1 MDLKRFFSRE
11 ARQAEIGVFRTV
23 ETKVKAASTTALVTS
38 FVMDLVAKYV
48 FPNGVPGWATALISG
63 AVVGGLTFVAGW
75 LAKHTPRP
83 AADTPQPPPAAA
95 PPAPAA

>member
-11 ARQAEIGVFRTV
+11 ARKAEVGAFHAV

-38 FVMDLVAKYV
+38 FAMDLVAKYV
-48 FPNGVPGWATALISG
+48 FPDGVPGWATALVSG

-75 LAKHTPRP
+75 LAKHTPRMP
-83 AADTPQPPPAAA
+83 EETPKT
-95 PPAPAA
+95 PPAPAS

>member
-11 ARQAEIGVFRTV
+11 ARKAEVGAFHAV

-38 FVMDLVAKYV
+38 FAMDLVAKYV
-48 FPNGVPGWATALISG
+48 FPDGVPGWATALVSG

-75 LAKHTPRP
+75 LAKHTPRMP
-83 AADTPQPPPAAA
+83 EETPKI
-95 PPAPAA
+95 PPAPAS